1 MKIAYL
7 ISAYTDP
14 DQLNNLINKL
24 DDKDTRFFIHIDKK
38 VSIKPFLDV
47 ISKYPHAKIIKK
59 QILVQWG
66 GFGQVLYQKAMLEE
80 MIYSRILFD
89 RVFIISAQD
98 YPLIPNKEIENELS
112 KNIEKEYITGFNLTK
127 SGNKSQLKNIC
138 WYHFFRDLPVKSDT
152 LKKFF
157 SGGARLILRVLPF
170 RKKTYLSINSS
181 HWDIYKSSSYMCLTF
196 ECAKFVYEQLCTN
209 KKINSYFRTSYIPE
223 EMVIPT
229 IIFNSVYAKKATL
242 IEESNNLQAISAITY
257 FQYDKAIKVYT
268 LNDYEELKHCN
279 KMFAR
284 KFSSKLSK
292 TLMDKLNDDENTLG

>member
-38 VSIKPFLDV
+38 VSIKPFIDV
-47 ISKYPHAKIIKK
+47 ILKYPHAKIIKK

-80 MIYSRILFD
+80 MINSRILFD
-89 RVFIISAQD
+89 RVFIISGQD
-98 YPLIPNKEIENELS
+98 YPLISNKEIEKELS
-112 KNIEKEYITGFNLTK
+112 KDIKKEYITGFNLTK
-127 SGNKSQLKNIC
+127 CNNLSQLKNIC
-138 WYHFFRDLPVKSDT
+138 WYHFFRDLPVKSYT
-152 LKKFF
+152 LKKIF
-157 SGGARLILRVLPF
+157 SGGARLILRILPF
-170 RKKTYLSINSS
+170 RKKPFLLINTS

-209 KKINSYFRTSYIPE
+209 KKLNSYFKTSYIPE

-229 IIFNSVYAKKATL
+229 IIFNSDYAEKATL
-242 IEESNNLQAISAITY
+242 IEDSNNLQAISSITN
-257 FQYDKAIKVYT
+257 FHYDKAIKVYT
-268 LNDYEELKHCN
+268 LNDYEELKQCN

-284 KFSSKLSK
+284 KFSSTLSK
-292 TLMDKLNDDENTLG
+292 TLMDKLNYDENTLG